1 MWFFFFPGEY
11 VEKVR
16 PVLAYIHI
24 LKSET
29 AEHIGKKL
37 DSGAPIRSVYV
48 N

>member
-1 MWFFFFPGEY
+1 MIWFLPREH

-16 PVLAYIHI
+16 PVLAYIPI

-29 AEHIGKKL
+29 AGL
-37 DSGAPIRSVYV
+37 DSGAPIRIVYV